1 MSQRATI
8 PAKQARMKVA
18 ITGASGLLG
27 RALAK
32 ALKERGDEPV
42 AAKRS
47 GAADGALK
55 WDVKRGFD
63 PPDALSGFDAVVH
76 LAGENVGDGRW
87 TDARKQEIIDSRVDG
102 TRSVLA
108 AIEAA
113 SPRPRVLVSASA
125 VGIYRDDTAE
135 PLDESGPIGR
145 GFLSEVVQ
153 TWEAEARK
161 AEVIEGVRVV
171 IPRIGVVLS
180 RDGGA
185 LAKMLTPFKLGVGG
199 RIGDGTQP
207 MPWVH
212 IDDVVASFLWLLD
225 RDDASGI
232 YNVAAPNPIDNAT
245 FTRALGK
252 ALHRP
257 TFMPVPT
264 FALRVM
270 FGEMADVVLH
280 GQRAVPRRL
289 LNDGFAFTFTDLD
302 VALRNL
308 VA

>member
-1 MSQRATI
+1 MR
-8 PAKQARMKVA
+8 VA